1 VKEFPK
7 ALEAERAVLGGL
19 IRNPDLI
26 AEVLAECDA
35 TDFAGSG
42 HGKLLEIIKRVYRE
56 EGSLDLITLMTY
68 IGGISNEDISDMGGV
83 SYISSLP
90 EHCVSTLNLGHY
102 AKIIREKSIRRR
114 LMFSAEKL
122 RGLADNSNLSVDNLI
137 EQGQRDLLEVAGLQT
152 STDWVDAKT
161 LSSQAVSTWE
171 ERTDK
176 FREGAVAGIK
186 TGLSEVDGLIC
197 GMETGLYL
205 LAARPSMGKTALA
218 LNITLN
224 ALKENVPVAFFS
236 LEMDAQQLI
245 DRMAACLSGI
255 NAWKI
260 KTGDLSS
267 DDWRVLDEDVGTFLD
282 KAPLYVQ
289 DEAGITCSQIHAKA
303 RRLKVRRKKLGLI
316 VVDYLQLIKMEN
328 SESQEQGVSQLSAS
342 MKNMSKELQ
351 VPVLCLAQLNRS
363 CETRGENKRPRLSDL
378 RGSGSLEQDA
388 DVVMFLYRASYYN
401 TGKNEREAELLVRKH
416 RNGPIGEVKLDWDKD
431 RQRFSDWA
439 APMQS
444 PSTGRIFGGGK
455 PHWSD

>member
-19 IRNPDLI
+19 IREPDLI
-26 AEVLAECDA
+26 AEVLSECDG
-35 TDFAGSG
+35 TDFAGVG
-42 HGKLLEIIKRVYRE
+42 HGKIFEIIRRVYSE

-68 IGGISNEDISDMGGV
+68 MDGISNEDISDMGGI

-90 EHCVSTLNLGHY
+90 EHCVSTLNIGHY

-114 LMFSAEKL
+114 LMFSSDKL
-122 RGLADNSNLSVDNLI
+122 RKLADNSNLSVDNLI

-152 STDWVDAKT
+152 STDWIDAKT
-161 LSSQAVSTWE
+161 LSSNAVSRWE

-176 FREGAVAGIK
+176 FRRGVVGGVK
-186 TGLSEVDGLIC
+186 TGLTDVDGLIC

-218 LNITLN
+218 LNITMN
-224 ALKENVPVAFFS
+224 ALKEDIPVAFFS

-260 KTGDLSS
+260 KTGDLSQ
-267 DDWRVLDEDVGTFLD
+267 DDWRTLDAEVGGFLD
-282 KAPLYVQ
+282 TAPLYVQ
-289 DEAGITCSQIHAKA
+289 DQAGITCSQLHAKA
-303 RRLKVRRKKLGLI
+303 RRLKVRRKNLGLI

-328 SESQEQGVSQLSAS
+328 SESQEQSVSQLSAS

-388 DVVMFLYRASYYN
+388 DVVMFLYRSAYYN
-401 TGKNEREAELLVRKH
+401 SGKNEREAELLVRKH

-431 RQRFSDWA
+431 RQRFSDWST
-439 APMQS
+439 PIQK
-444 PSTGRIFGGGK
+444 PSRGRIFGESK
-455 PHWSD
+455 SHWAD